1 LFDLQDL
8 AACAALAKER
18 GIVTIVD
25 NSWATPIF
33 QRPIQLGNDVV
44 VHSASKYL
52 SGHSDVVAGALVASQ
67 NTIEEVVRD
76 EPATR
81 GRHPRCRAGVRQ
93 RAAPVCDRRK
103 LGRVRKPRAAYCGD
117 RRQAGGARVPDR
129 SCASVYWPR
138 RAAGAG
144 RGPVA
149 GVTGM
154 VTARLVPRL
163 AVLIAVAVGLTAVAV
178 TRSVGPFRVR
188 APVTTP
194 PATELQQPRP
204 SSGTSPTVPL
214 VQAEPVYEGPLG
226 DFIVGPHQGSDA
238 PPCPR
243 PLRPAKNEK
252 IRASELYSPIF
263 GENLEGFVTECAD
276 GKIVVIVIYG
286 REV

>member
-1 LFDLQDL
+1 
-8 AACAALAKER
+8 
-18 GIVTIVD
+18 
-25 NSWATPIF
+25 
-33 QRPIQLGNDVV
+33 
-44 VHSASKYL
+44 
-52 SGHSDVVAGALVASQ
+52 
-67 NTIEEVVRD
+67 
-76 EPATR
+76 
-81 GRHPRCRAGVRQ
+81 
-93 RAAPVCDRRK
+93 
-103 LGRVRKPRAAYCGD
+103 
-117 RRQAGGARVPDR
+117 
-129 SCASVYWPR
+129 
-138 RAAGAG
+138 
-144 RGPVA
+144 
-149 GVTGM
+149 M

-286 REV
+286 REVIGRGYFVGKPIIPYEAPLDRLKLLTVAGKPALAELPAPGFSWNLRLAVIERFPSGNQWGIAVGVDNTDKSLEAAMELAAQIMGVRR